1 MGKNC
6 FITNGRCK
14 ISNTK
19 IIATVNDGEIPNFSI
34 NGSTILFDGW
44 MKIDRD
50 GGEKQMNCRMFQ

>member
-1 MGKNC
+1 MEDA
-6 FITNGRCK
+6 K

-50 GGEKQMNCRMFQ
+50 GGEKNK